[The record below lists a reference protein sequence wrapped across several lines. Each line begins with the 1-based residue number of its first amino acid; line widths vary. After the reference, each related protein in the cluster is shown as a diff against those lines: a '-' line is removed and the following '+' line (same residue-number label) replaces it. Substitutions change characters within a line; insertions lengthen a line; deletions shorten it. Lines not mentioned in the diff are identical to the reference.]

1 VVRVP
6 IVYLDSSRRKFEFPK
21 PFSAIH
27 VFDLVK
33 DGQLPAKL
41 LPPQT
46 VSEKNPDD
54 ILVGTI
60 AGAVWGAAGRK
71 ATCVEGATALHDLI
85 ADPSESAPQPLGDT
99 ALAAE
104 LASLCAG
111 IDHLHT
117 LPVPQVDPS
126 VAAALKAMGYAEDD
140 GDDAPAPPPP
150 RPGGGVP

>member
-1 VVRVP
+1 MAK
-6 IVYLDSSRRKFEFPK
+6 SSRILSLNLGMQSVCIAEFEALPEGG
-21 PFSAIH
+21 
-27 VFDLVK
+27 L
-33 DGQLPAKL
+33 QLRAFQK
-41 LPPQT
+41 
-46 VSEKNPDD
+46 S
-54 ILVGTI
+54 
-60 AGAVWGAAGRK
+60 
-71 ATCVEGATALHDLI
+71 DLI